1 MCVCVSTC
9 LYGYVCVCMRGC
21 VCREKKKLRERD
33 GEREN
38 IIIRKVLHHS
48 NQLHGQTIDNYHYL
62 STCAVISSNE
72 FSGLSRDLIS
82 PLISHGLSAINSP
95 ANIRKKEEK
104 RKREDKRKDE
114 KRVKRIK

>member
-1 MCVCVSTC
+1 M
-9 LYGYVCVCMRGC
+9 GMYVCVCVDVC
-21 VCREKKKLRERD
+21 VGRKKTERERR
-33 GEREN
+33 GEREYN
-38 IIIRKVLHHS
+38 
-48 NQLHGQTIDNYHYL
+48 NQKNAIYNYHYL

-95 ANIRKKEEK
+95 ANIREKEEK